1 MARDETIEYLT
12 SEDVLGIH
20 EVIVESNTDTEPGV
34 SSRGDV
40 EYAVEFVRE
49 GHFGRVPK
57 TIHEK
62 AFQLLRLLVS
72 NHPFVDGNKR
82 TALASTTVFYALNGR
97 AFEYDR
103 EMKTILKAFATDS
116 EAVDREE
123 VLSYLRVN
131 MATDESNVDSGETP
145 SQREARRRLI
155 RLLARTDIDDHEEL
169 YEELAHE

>member
-1 MARDETIEYLT
+1 MARDEAIEHLT
-12 SEDVLGIH
+12 SEDVLTIH
-20 EVIVESNTDTEPGV
+20 EVIVESNDATEPGV

-40 EYAVEFVRE
+40 DYVIEFVRE
-49 GHFGRVPK
+49 GHFGRVPE

-103 EMKTILKAFATDS
+103 EVKTILKAFATDS
-116 EAVDREE
+116 EAVGREG
-123 VLSYLRVN
+123 VLTYLRTHVTPLSSEYRDAYAVLLDDSIGFPSEDN
-131 MATDESNVDSGETP
+131 GYVDEDGTSN
-145 SQREARRRLI
+145 
-155 RLLARTDIDDHEEL
+155 
-169 YEELAHE
+169 